1 MPILKNTN
9 GKGLQKIEAFLKD
22 MQGHKL
28 YVGVTKSSN
37 SRPKDG
43 ASNAL
48 IAYVHEFGVG
58 VPERSFLRS
67 TVLEQ
72 AQKYVKIQRD
82 NIIPAIKSGVMTAEE
97 AYRRLGIVAS
107 NDVKLKITNGPFT
120 ALDQKTI
127 DRKGS
132 SKPLIDTGE
141 LRQSITYEVRNA

>member
-9 GKGLQKIEAFLKD
+9 GKGLQKLETFLKD

-48 IAYVHEFGVG
+48 IAYVHEFGIG

-72 AQKYVKIQRD
+72 GQKYLAIQRD
-82 NIIPAIKSGVMTAEE
+82 NIIPAIKGGAMTADE

>member
-1 MPILKNTN
+1 MPILKDTKGN
-9 GKGLQKIEAFLKD
+9 GLHKLEAFLKG

-37 SRPKDG
+37 SRGKDG
-43 ASNAL
+43 KSNAL
-48 IAYVHEFGVG
+48 IAYVHEFGIG

-72 AQKYVKIQRD
+72 AKKYAQIQRD
-82 NIIPAIKSGVMTAEE
+82 NIIPAIKSGTMTADE

-107 NDVKLKITNGPFT
+107 NDVKAKMVNGPFT
-120 ALDQKTI
+120 PLKQQTV

>member
-1 MPILKNTN
+1 MPIIKDTK
-9 GKGLQKIEAFLKD
+9 GKGLHKLEAFLKD

-48 IAYVHEFGVG
+48 IAYVHEFGIG

-72 AQKYVKIQRD
+72 AHKYLFIQKD
-82 NIIPAIKSGVMTAEE
+82 NIIPAIKSGVMTADE

-107 NDVKLKITNGPFT
+107 NDVKAKMVNGSFTPLK
-120 ALDQKTI
+120 QQTI

-141 LRQSITYEVRNA
+141 LRQSITYEVRDA

>member
-1 MPILKNTN
+1 MPILKDTN
-9 GKGLQKIEAFLKD
+9 GKGLQKLEAFLKD

-48 IAYVHEFGVG
+48 IAYVHEFGIG

>member
-1 MPILKNTN
+1 MTILKDTK
-9 GKGLQKIEAFLKD
+9 GKGLQKLEAFLKD